1 MKVVFDSEYEDLEN
15 SIIRE
20 SDIHKFCLFI
30 DASGSNSKEAI
41 YDLHWHEWI
50 EITYIIEGSMTVE
63 TTLGVFEV
71 NPNEVMVIGSR
82 ALHKIIGAKGAY
94 RYQCFH
100 VNIGFVTQFMNPN
113 YIVNQ
118 VVKIK
123 DNESI
128 LMNLQNIIKY
138 MKHDDI
144 VSSLRYK
151 SNLLN
156 LIASCIEN
164 IGYYDSY
171 YEHDIFENILF
182 YIGQHYQQQL
192 QLYDVATYFHYTT
205 QHVSFMF
212 KKNMS
217 TTFLSYLT
225 RLRLDK
231 ANLLLKTTNKT
242 IIEIALESGFSSE
255 RSFIM
260 QFKKEYGT
268 TPAKYRK
275 IKKE

>member
-123 DNESI
+123 DNESDSQIAITQMSFDTIGDNNLKDEI
-128 LMNLQNIIKY
+128 LNL
-138 MKHDDI
+138 D
-144 VSSLRYK
+144 
-151 SNLLN
+151 LLN
-156 LIASCIEN
+156 MTPLDAINALYS
-164 IGYYDSY
+164 
-171 YEHDIFENILF
+171 
-182 YIGQHYQQQL
+182 L
-192 QLYDVATYFHYTT
+192 Q
-205 QHVSFMF
+205 
-212 KKNMS
+212 KK
-217 TTFLSYLT
+217 
-225 RLRLDK
+225 
-231 ANLLLKTTNKT
+231 
-242 IIEIALESGFSSE
+242 
-255 RSFIM
+255 
-260 QFKKEYGT
+260 
-268 TPAKYRK
+268 AKNN
-275 IKKE
+275 